1 MKSCLWPRNQFWR
14 FRRIFVLK
22 CGQRVFPFWAV
33 AHVLCVETRKTVMN
47 PMRRRQRSWKIVA
60 KAAERDKKATHAA
73 NSFPVCFT
81 QPTGTRTAQHIS
93 TAQHNTAHQH
103 NTAQHS
109 TAYQYSTVHQHNSTQ
124 YNTTYRHQ
132 DWGTRSRDRGQPLI
146 SFFRMNRWTNEEMNR
161 WRNEEMEIFKNLT
174 GNMTLE
180 TFLLLG

>member
-1 MKSCLWPRNQFWR
+1 MTQESILTLSKHISMFWKANKG
-14 FRRIFVLK
+14 F
-22 CGQRVFPFWAV
+22 FPFWAV

-81 QPTGTRTAQHIS
+81 QPTGIRTAQHIS
-93 TAQHNTAHQH
+93 TAQHNTIQL
-103 NTAQHS
+103 NT
-109 TAYQYSTVHQHNSTQ
+109 TQ